1 MPLDSLNNKIILL
14 KPIHYLKHAFK
25 RFLLHILFKR
35 YVASD
40 LVIQADISQ
49 TLKARG
55 SIAQNQSI
63 EKQFNHLMLYYP
75 EFAFIFFWRIGNSNH
90 YWSAFFSKDFH
101 CKIFRGTKI
110 DGGLM
115 CYHPFAT
122 VINAKSIGRNFQ
134 FRNSLTIG
142 NKYNDNT
149 LKPTIGDD
157 VTVGSNV
164 VIIGPITIG
173 SNVIIGAGSVVVKD
187 VPSNSIIAGN
197 PAQIIGQIE
206 GK

>member
-1 MPLDSLNNKIILL
+1 MKQ
-14 KPIHYLKHAFK
+14 IHYLKHAFK

-35 YVASD
+35 YVATD
-40 LVIQADISQ
+40 LVIQADITE

-55 SIAQNQSI
+55 SIAQSRSI

-75 EFAFIFFWRIGNSNH
+75 EFAFIFFWRIGNSC
-90 YWSAFFSKDFH
+90 WSTFFSKDFH
-101 CKIFRGTKI
+101 CKIFGGTKI
-110 DGGLM
+110 AGGLM

-142 NKYNDNT
+142 NKHNDNT

-187 VPSNSIIAGN
+187 VPSNCIIAGN